1 MNDKLI
7 SKLDESKFGNNKYY
21 KEIIK
26 EFISEY
32 QRVTISS
39 DLIEIKENDQVGSKN
54 ICFSIREDGNL
65 VIKVNRSVDLMKFQD
80 IIVYDN
86 QGIMMERI
94 NSQAKL
100 KKDINEKFKNM
111 PDILVE
117 EFNELGQHPSIYT
130 GQIFKNINLRIVK
143 RPDNFGLDGLYS
155 QKNVSY
161 DERGLMNGKIVEG
174 TFKVLNS
181 SSINTLDFPNE
192 SDINITREEI
202 LDDDNVYGYP
212 NSRSL

>member
-1 MNDKLI
+1 M
-7 SKLDESKFGNNKYY
+7 
-21 KEIIK
+21 
-26 EFISEY
+26 
-32 QRVTISS
+32 
-39 DLIEIKENDQVGSKN
+39 
-54 ICFSIREDGNL
+54 
-65 VIKVNRSVDLMKFQD
+65 IKVNRSVDLMKFQD